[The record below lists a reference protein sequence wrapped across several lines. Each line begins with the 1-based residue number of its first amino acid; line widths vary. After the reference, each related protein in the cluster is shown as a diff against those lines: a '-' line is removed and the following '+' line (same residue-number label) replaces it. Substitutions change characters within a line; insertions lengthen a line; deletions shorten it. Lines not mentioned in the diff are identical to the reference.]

1 MSERNVKLPHIRNIN
16 VIDLVL
22 IDHRFIK
29 ECIETLLLDSAD
41 KSLKLS
47 LAKGFLETLEKHSIA
62 EKKIIYSRLLNDEEF
77 HFNILEAQVEHGII
91 DEKIKF
97 LMPKVASSV
106 GLKDELEV
114 ELKVLADLVK
124 HHLREEESELLPK
137 MTELLDEESLRS
149 MGEEF
154 MKARE
159 MSSRDVIDFPELQ
172 DELVSWK
179 DDVQKVSSQFLSKMD
194 KYVENL
200 KH

>member
-1 MSERNVKLPHIRNIN
+1 MSERNVKKPHIRNIN

-22 IDHRFIK
+22 IDHRFLK
-29 ECIETLLLDSAD
+29 ECIETLLLGTVE
-41 KSLKLS
+41 KGHKLS
-47 LAKGFLETLEKHSIA
+47 MAREFLETLEKHSQA
-62 EKKIIYSRLLNDEEF
+62 EKKIVYARLLSDEEF

-97 LMPKVASSV
+97 LIPKVSSAL
-106 GLKDELEV
+106 GLTDELEA
-114 ELKVLADLVK
+114 EFKVLAELVK
-124 HHLREEESELLPK
+124 HHLREEESELLPR
-137 MTELLDEESLRS
+137 MTELMDEETLRT

-154 MKARE
+154 MKARQ
-159 MSSRDVIDFPELQ
+159 MSSRDVITFPDLQ
-172 DELVSWK
+172 DELVTWK